1 MSVKSKIAL
10 KGLYEA
16 PQEILTEQ
24 ATLALLDTQNVSTA
38 SVEPLNSIQAILP
51 RLNKHFKLNTLKVIE
66 EALATYPDK
75 VDKIVLYANTVDE
88 SQLPLIF
95 SVSTF

>member
-1 MSVKSKIAL
+1 MSVKSKIAI
-10 KGLYEA
+10 KGLYEP
-16 PQEILTEQ
+16 PQDVITEQ
-24 ATLALLDTQNVSTA
+24 ATLALLEEQNVSMA

-51 RLNKHFKLNTLKVIE
+51 RLNRHFKLNTLKVIE
-66 EALATYPDK
+66 EALVAYPDK

-95 SVSTF
+95 SVPTF